1 MWVALLS
8 GALAGSALF
17 ILQRWTVEPL
27 IQAAEVYET
36 EAHPSEQGS
45 PHEDEGWQPSS
56 PFQRNIFTALATIL
70 TSIGFAAV
78 LFGIVSLSGQP
89 LFVGQG
95 AIWGLAGFACF
106 SLAPALGLPPVPPG
120 VAVADLKARQLW
132 WIATAV
138 ATAIGLWLV
147 ASRRRNWLLRIG
159 GVASLLL
166 PHVIGA
172 PVATG
177 QSVVPAR
184 LIRQFTIA
192 SLANQ
197 AMFWVLLGTTGGF
210 LYTRLAR
217 RSGERES

>member
-8 GALAGSALF
+8 GALAGFALF
-17 ILQRWTVEPL
+17 LLQHWTVEPL

-36 EAHPSEQGS
+36 AARHSEPGA
-45 PHEDEGWQPSS
+45 PEDEGWQPSS
-56 PFQRNIFTALATIL
+56 PFQRTILTALATLL
-70 TSIGFAAV
+70 TSVGFAAV
-78 LFGIVSLSGQP
+78 LFGIVSLAGQP
-89 LFVGQG
+89 LPVGRG

-106 SLAPALGLPPVPPG
+106 GLAPALGLPPVPPG
-120 VAVADLKARQLW
+120 VPVADLRARQLW

-147 ASRRRNWLLRIG
+147 ISRRRNWRLRIV
-159 GVASLLL
+159 GVAGLLL

-177 QSVVPAR
+177 PSVVPAR

-197 AMFWVLLGTTGGF
+197 AVFWLLLGTTGGF

-217 RSGERES
+217 RSGERER